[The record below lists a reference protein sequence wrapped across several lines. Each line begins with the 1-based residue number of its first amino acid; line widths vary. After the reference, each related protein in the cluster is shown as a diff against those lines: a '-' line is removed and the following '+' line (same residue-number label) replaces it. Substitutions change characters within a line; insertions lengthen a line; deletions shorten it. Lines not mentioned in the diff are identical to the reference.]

1 MNDYIKVG
9 KIINTHGIKGE
20 LRILSNFQYKDRI
33 FKPNI
38 TLYIGENKIPE
49 IIKTYRHHKDYEM
62 VTFNN
67 YNNINEVLKYLK
79 SNVYIKREDLVLN
92 DNEYILEDLIGKN
105 ITENNQILG
114 KVKEIVYNHNNIL
127 LYCVGKKNFYI
138 PIKGNY
144 IKEVK
149 DNIITKGAKDLIL

>member
-79 SNVYIKREDLVLN
+79 SNVYIKR
-92 DNEYILEDLIGKN
+92 
-105 ITENNQILG
+105 
-114 KVKEIVYNHNNIL
+114 
-127 LYCVGKKNFYI
+127 
-138 PIKGNY
+138 
-144 IKEVK
+144 
-149 DNIITKGAKDLIL
+149 

>member
-1 MNDYIKVG
+1 MLN
-9 KIINTHGIKGE
+9 N
-20 LRILSNFQYKDRI
+20 
-33 FKPNI
+33 
-38 TLYIGENKIPE
+38 
-49 IIKTYRHHKDYEM
+49 
-62 VTFNN
+62 FNN

-105 ITENNQILG
+105 IIENNQILG